1 MNIYEQQEVIC
12 GHFCPSC
19 CLLRQRRVCPV
30 LLVDAVKAL
39 YSLWAGLQVLFKI
52 IKDSSSTILFKI
64 NILQKNTIEL
74 IINQG

>member
-12 GHFCPSC
+12 GHFCPQ
-19 CLLRQRRVCPV
+19 LLPLRQHRVCPV

-52 IKDSSSTILFKI
+52 IKDLSSTILFKM
-64 NILQKNTIEL
+64 NILQKTIKL